1 MDILARGLAPSRPPT
16 GSRLVLAGLMV
27 AAVFL
32 LVGCERTSSS
42 QNGFR
47 GTGLFQL
54 KDPAQVAGNAH
65 LHAIPEPEPVD
76 PPEPDA
82 PSIQDTFK
90 NVQVL
95 NDLTVL
101 EFSRL
106 MQALSTWVAP
116 EDGCD
121 FCHNPRKLDSDE
133 KYTKVVARQMLQM
146 TRQINTEWKQ
156 HVGAVGVTC
165 WTCHRGQA
173 VPSGDWFAN
182 PGSPGTANNG
192 GNRHVQ
198 NQAGVRAN
206 GNSALPVDA
215 LSAYLL
221 GSDEVRIQGTTALR
235 NGKGPSVK
243 QAEWTYSL
251 MMYMSNSLGVNC
263 TFCHNSRA
271 LANWKESSPQRAT
284 AWHGIRMVRHLN
296 QAWLEPVGKLL
307 PANRLSPTGDWPK
320 VACETCHKGIN
331 KPLNGITMLADY
343 PELAGVMVRPQ
354 AAAPEGAKTAAK
366 TAAK

>member
-1 MDILARGLAPSRPPT
+1 MNILAPGLAPVYRRI
-16 GSRLVLAGLMV
+16 GSRTLLFGFVLGFA
-27 AAVFL
+27 L
-32 LVGCERTSSS
+32 LLGGCERTASS

-47 GTGLFQL
+47 GTGLFQM
-54 KDPAQVAGNAH
+54 KDPAAVARNAS
-65 LHAIPEPEPVD
+65 LHSIPEPEPVD
-76 PPEPDA
+76 PPEADA
-82 PSIQDTFK
+82 PSISDVFK

-116 EDGCD
+116 EEGCD

-133 KYTKVVARQMLQM
+133 KYTKVVARQMLLM

-156 HVGAVGVTC
+156 HVGATGVTC

-182 PGSPGTANNG
+182 PGSPGSMNNG
-192 GNRHVQ
+192 GNRAVQ
-198 NQAGVRAN
+198 NQGGVRTN
-206 GNSALPVDA
+206 GNTALPVDA

-221 GSDEVRIQGTTALR
+221 REDDVRIQGTKALR
-235 NGKGPSVK
+235 NGDGLSIKN
-243 QAEWTYSL
+243 AEWTYSL

-271 LANWKESSPQRAT
+271 LANWKESTPQRVT

-296 QAWLEPVGKLL
+296 EQWLEPVGALL

-320 VACETCHKGIN
+320 VACETCHKGVN
-331 KPLNGITMLADY
+331 KPLNGVTMLDDY
-343 PELAGVMVRPQ
+343 PELRGVMVRPEASTVEPPKV
-354 AAAPEGAKTAAK
+354 AAAAR
-366 TAAK
+366 

>member
-1 MDILARGLAPSRPPT
+1 MRSRPLHLLWAV
-16 GSRLVLAGLMV
+16 LVLAC
-27 AAVFL
+27 AL
-32 LVGCERTSSS
+32 LISGCERTESS

-47 GTGLFQL
+47 GTGLFQM
-54 KDPAQVAGNAH
+54 KDPTVLERTAS
-65 LHAIPEPEPVD
+65 LHAIPEPEPTD
-76 PPEPDA
+76 PPDPEA
-82 PSIQDTFK
+82 PSISEAFK

-116 EDGCD
+116 EEGCD

-156 HVGAVGVTC
+156 HVGEVGVTC

-182 PGSPGTANNG
+182 PGSPGSAHNA
-192 GNRHVQ
+192 GNRAVQ
-198 NQAGVRAN
+198 NQPGVRAN
-206 GNSALPVDA
+206 GNTALPIDA

-221 GSDEVRIQGTTALR
+221 GSEEVRIQGTKALR
-235 NGKGPSVK
+235 NGTGESIK

-271 LANWKESSPQRAT
+271 LANWNESTPQRAT

-296 QAWLEPVGKLL
+296 QKWLEPIAPLL
-307 PANRLSPTGDWPK
+307 PPNRLSPAGDWPK

-331 KPLNGITMLADY
+331 KPLNGITMLGDY
-343 PELAGVMVRPQ
+343 PELAGVMVRPKD
-354 AAAPEGAKTAAK
+354 ATAPKTAAK
-366 TAAK
+366 

>member
-1 MDILARGLAPSRPPT
+1 MHSLALRSAPVRLRSAARSLAIGLGLGIA
-16 GSRLVLAGLMV
+16 VLMV
-27 AAVFL
+27 
-32 LVGCERTSSS
+32 GCDRTASS
-42 QNGFR
+42 QNGYR

-54 KDPAQVAGNAH
+54 KDPVAVAKNAS
-65 LHAIPEPEPVD
+65 LHEIPEPEPVD

-82 PSIQDTFK
+82 PSIRETFK

-116 EDGCD
+116 EEGCD

-146 TRQINTEWKQ
+146 TRQINTEWTQ
-156 HVGAVGVTC
+156 HVGTVGVTC

-182 PGSPGTANNG
+182 PGSPGAANNA
-192 GNRHVQ
+192 GNRAVQ
-198 NQAGVRAN
+198 NQAGVKAT

-215 LSAYLL
+215 LSAFLL
-221 GSDEVRIQGTTALR
+221 DSNEVRIQGTSALR
-235 NGKGPSVK
+235 NGAGTSVK
-243 QAEWTYSL
+243 QAEWSYSL

-271 LANWKESSPQRAT
+271 LANWTESTPQRAT
-284 AWHGIRMVRHLN
+284 AWHGIRMVRQLN
-296 QAWLEPVGKLL
+296 QQWLKPVGELL
-307 PANRLSPTGDWPK
+307 PPHRLSAQGDWPK
-320 VACETCHKGIN
+320 VACETCHKGVN
-331 KPLNGITMLADY
+331 KPLNGITMLDDY
-343 PELAGVMVRPQ
+343 PELRGVMVRPEARAGE
-354 AAAPEGAKTAAK
+354 AARLATAPR
-366 TAAK
+366 